1 MQKMLLTSDKWSA
14 QMALKDGLLH
24 EVVPSKALVARAL
37 ERAQTIGSW
46 PAEAVQGT
54 RPHINAN
61 FIGGVRALGDQAKHS
76 HRSAFAAG
84 HAQANMK
91 QIITKG
97 RQGGP
102 SWILLTSEAIP
113 SLAKTLKQTKDSG
126 IHLYGQGVTLASD
139 MFSWLDDNA
148 PSKQFSEWATSIEAK
163 GDLVRMRT
171 GAMNDP
177 PL

>member
-1 MQKMLLTSDKWSA
+1 MLCKLGLNVLANVKQPGYKGSRADAVRSRSNA
-14 QMALKDGLLH
+14 RNGLLH
-24 EVVPSKALVARAL
+24 EVVPSEALVARAL

-46 PAEAVQGT
+46 PAEAVQET

-61 FIGGVRALGDQAKHS
+61 FIGGVRALGDQEKRS

-126 IHLYGQGVTLASD
+126 IHLYGQGATLASD
-139 MFSWLDDNA
+139 MLSWLDDNA
-148 PSKQFSEWATSIEAK
+148 PPRVTSSA
-163 GDLVRMRT
+163 
-171 GAMNDP
+171 
-177 PL
+177 